1 MKIRRRGHPLNP
13 PSRTA
18 PRSPVNPRNP
28 TGERMSRDGSK
39 GPLYS
44 HPNYRYEEPRVSP
57 ALIETQKRI
66 INGVTV
72 SRAKYDEV
80 KRTENNKR

>member
-13 PSRTA
+13 A
-18 PRSPVNPRNP
+18 PRTSPRDPCNPRNQ

-44 HPNYRYEEPRVSP
+44 HPNYRFDEPKVS
-57 ALIETQKRI
+57 ASWVETQKRTV
-66 INGVTV
+66 NGTTM
-72 SRAKYDEV
+72 SREAFAKIKKETQ
-80 KRTENNKR
+80 R